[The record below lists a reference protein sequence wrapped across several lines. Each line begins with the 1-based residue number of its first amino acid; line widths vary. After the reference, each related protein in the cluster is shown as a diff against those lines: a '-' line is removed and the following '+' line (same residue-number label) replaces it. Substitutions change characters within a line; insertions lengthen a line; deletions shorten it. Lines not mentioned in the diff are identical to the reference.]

1 MQTQDIKKPI
11 QHIAII
17 MDGNG
22 RWATQ
27 QHLSRL
33 QGHTEGAKRVYEIT
47 EAMQTYGIKNLS
59 LFAFSTENWKRSP
72 AEIEG
77 LFALLNQFAKQ
88 YAKTL
93 VEKNIK
99 LIISGDMTPLPE
111 GTRSLLKKVIDSTST
126 CKAYIL
132 NICINYGGQDDIVR
146 AAKMIATEVKEGR
159 LAVEAIDTGL
169 FSKYLYTEEMPPV
182 DLLIRTSG
190 EQRLSN
196 FLLYQL
202 AYAELY
208 FTDVYWPAFNKEQLN
223 NAIEAYYGRDRRFG
237 SVE

>member
-1 MQTQDIKKPI
+1 MVTQHLDKPI
-11 QHIAII
+11 HHLAII

-27 QHLSRL
+27 QHLSRI
-33 QGHTEGAKRVYEIT
+33 QGHAEGAKRVYEIT
-47 EAMQTYGIKNLS
+47 EAMKGYGIKNLS

-72 AEIEG
+72 SEIEG
-77 LFALLNQFAKQ
+77 LFTLLNQFAKQ

-93 VEKNIK
+93 IENKVR
-99 LIISGDMTPLPE
+99 LLISGELTSLPKN
-111 GTRSLLKKVIDSTST
+111 TQTLLAKVINDTAIYKDYT
-126 CKAYIL
+126 L
-132 NICINYGGQDDIVR
+132 NICINYGGQDDILH
-146 AAKMIATEVKEGR
+146 ATKTIAGQVKNGT
-159 LAVEAIDTGL
+159 LALEDITSSL
-169 FSKYLYTEEMPPV
+169 FASHLYTQDMPPV

-208 FTDVYWPAFNKEQLN
+208 FTDVYWPAFKKDQLDI
-223 NAIEAYYGRDRRFG
+223 AIQSFYSRHRRFG
-237 SVE
+237 SIE